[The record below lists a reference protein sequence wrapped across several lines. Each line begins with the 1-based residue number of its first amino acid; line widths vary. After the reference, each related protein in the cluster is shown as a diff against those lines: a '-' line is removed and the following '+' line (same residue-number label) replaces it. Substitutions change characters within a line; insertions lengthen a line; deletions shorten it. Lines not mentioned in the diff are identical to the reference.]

1 MKCFVMMPFGDQ
13 YQNMYY
19 EKIIKPAAEEMGYS
33 VKRADSIYGT
43 APIIDDIFEG
53 IKSSDLLIADVTG
66 KNPNVNYELGAAHIL
81 GTKVIIITSNIDD
94 VPFDYKHKRIITFDT
109 KAVGWDST
117 LYNDIIKTIEQV
129 QGENNISPISQP
141 VDSDIHKCVFYSD
154 ASRPGM
160 FVRAG
165 EESFYLESRDG
176 KIYEDAKIIAQRIVN
191 KLYNSCTNIYTNEF
205 LCLRHVFYDSQPM
218 VTAYVDYIYD
228 RNSWPSKSTTEIA
241 EMFEDEYEGII
252 INAKVRLI
260 CADTKSKHFSEK
272 HPDYYAPEFRDSSNC
287 GTWVN
292 RNRETEILF
301 FQEDEYYDSRITDII
316 KTSKDTHYKLE
327 GLIPLCDSHME
338 NTQAYNPEETHW
350 LSLWNNKIGDNV
362 LHFKIG
368 DKVTFQIDK
377 IYPVRDFKLKNAK
390 AARDITP
397 SEIIFNGK
405 VYSK

>member
-19 EKIIKPAAEEMGYS
+19 NEIIKPAAEKMGYS

-43 APIIDDIFEG
+43 APIIDDIFES
-53 IKSSDLLIADVTG
+53 IKNSDLLIADVSG

-81 GTKVIIITSNIDD
+81 GKKVIIITSNIDD

-117 LYNDIIKTIEQV
+117 LHNDIIKTIEQV
-129 QGENNISPISQP
+129 QSENNIYPLSQP
-141 VDSDIHKCVFYSD
+141 VENDVHKCVFYSD

-165 EESFYLESRDG
+165 DESFYLESRDG
-176 KIYEDAKIIAQRIVN
+176 KIHEDAKSIAQRVVN
-191 KLYNSCTNIYTNEF
+191 LLYNACANIFTNEF
-205 LCLRHVFYDSQPM
+205 LCLRHVFYDSQPL

-228 RNSWPSKSTTEIA
+228 RNSCPSNSTKEIA
-241 EMFEDEYEGII
+241 DMFEDEFEGII

-260 CADTKSKHFSEK
+260 CADTESKHFSEN
-272 HPDYYAPEFRDSSNC
+272 HPDYYAPEFKDSPDR

-301 FQEDEYYDSRITDII
+301 FQEDEYYDSTITDII

-327 GLIPLCDSHME
+327 GLIPLFDSHME

-350 LSLWNNKIGDNV
+350 LSLWNNKIGDKV
-362 LHFKIG
+362 LHFEIG
-368 DKVTFQIDK
+368 DKITF
-377 IYPVRDFKLKNAK
+377 
-390 AARDITP
+390 
-397 SEIIFNGK
+397 
-405 VYSK
+405 